1 MRRRGLRLPNGPR
14 GLFAVEE
21 EMKAAELRN
30 KTTEELQSELQSL
43 KENLF
48 NQRFRSILGQLEDTT
63 RIGKVRKD
71 IARVQTV
78 LRARASGLE
87 GQGE

>member
-1 MRRRGLRLPNGPR
+1 MRRRGLRCPNGPP
-14 GLFAVEE
+14 GLFILEE

-63 RIGKVRKD
+63 RIGKIRKD

-87 GQGE
+87 GQGG